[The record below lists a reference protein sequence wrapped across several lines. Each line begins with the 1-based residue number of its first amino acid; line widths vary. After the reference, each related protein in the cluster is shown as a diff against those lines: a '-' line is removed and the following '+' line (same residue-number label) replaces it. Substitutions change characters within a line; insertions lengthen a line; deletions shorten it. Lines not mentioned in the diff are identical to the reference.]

1 MKLTLPRSL
10 MLLSIVV
17 IFSVLI
23 VQTAFSQTIKNVP
36 VMSEPA
42 RWTQEDVT
50 PAQKFAA
57 AKKELVAAKFEA
69 MNACK
74 LVATAQ
80 HASCVTEAESI
91 YNQDLATAQKRFYP
105 SK

>member
-17 IFSVLI
+17 VFSILI
-23 VQTAFSQTIKNVP
+23 VQTAFSQSTTNIS
-36 VMSEPA
+36 VMQEPT

-50 PAQKFAA
+50 TAQKFAA

-69 MNACK
+69 MNICK
-74 LVATAQ
+74 TVASTQ
-80 HASCVTEAESI
+80 HASCVSEADSI
-91 YNQDLATAQKRFYP
+91 YNQDLAAAQKRFYP